1 MVSGAAG
8 GGGRAGVV
16 LWLSVRLRPEGLHQR
31 RGQGF
36 RDAKSR
42 STSRRV
48 RSGRGVA
55 RVPETDG

>member
-36 RDAKSR
+36 RDAKKPA
-42 STSRRV
+42 
-48 RSGRGVA
+48 VA
-55 RVPETDG
+55 DGWRLPIPAAAGIG